1 MSHETLTSDPVAI
14 KRAIE
19 TLPGRYGFAEDEIAK
34 HDLSRAY
41 YLIEQGGSN
50 QITAKFYDTH
60 GDLIAGFTG
69 YLIAE
74 VKVPT
79 CEPIVSSDDPMTRY
93 CKSLAHDAIID
104 TEFGTQLGDANLID
118 AICESEGKPRKWFD
132 ALPEIEKRILQ
143 VGWVAP
149 PFCLY

>member
-19 TLPGRYGFAEDEIAK
+19 TLSGRYGFAEDEIAK
-34 HDLSRAY
+34 HDLSKAY

-50 QITAKFYDTH
+50 QITAKFYDTT
-60 GDLIAGFTG
+60 GDLIAGFVG
-69 YLIAE
+69 YLIEE
-74 VKVPT
+74 VNVPT
-79 CEPIVSSDDPMTRY
+79 CEPIVSSDDGITRY

-104 TEFGTQLGDANLID
+104 DEFDTRLHDPQLVAAIIDEYGITRAEWDA
-118 AICESEGKPRKWFD
+118 K
-132 ALPEIEKRILQ
+132 PEIEKRKDQIAFI
-143 VGWVAP
+143 AP